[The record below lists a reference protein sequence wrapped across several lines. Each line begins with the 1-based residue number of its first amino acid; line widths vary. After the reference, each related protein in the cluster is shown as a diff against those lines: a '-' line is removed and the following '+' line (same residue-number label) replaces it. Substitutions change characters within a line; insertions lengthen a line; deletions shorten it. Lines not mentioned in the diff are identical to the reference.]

1 MESDAS
7 MWTGLW
13 PELGFAGN
21 STFEMIWIAISFG
34 GQALFGGRLLV
45 QWLASER
52 RGQSII
58 PVSFW
63 YLSLIG
69 GIILVIYA
77 VHRRDPVFFFGQLVG
92 VGRGIH
98 LHPQSALD
106 FAPAPGGI
114 GKRL

>member
-13 PELGFAGN
+13 SELNFAGIGA
-21 STFEMIWIAISFG
+21 TEMIWIAIGFG

-58 PVSFW
+58 PASFW

-77 VHRRDPVFFFGQLVG
+77 VYRRDPVFFFGQLGG
-92 VGRGIH
+92 VFIYVRNLH
-98 LHPQSALD
+98 LIVRQRREASAGL
-106 FAPAPGGI
+106 
-114 GKRL
+114 